1 MEIFDKEDVDTRL
14 TDLGTELAEIKAT
27 LEEVREYIV
36 RADKTIATVAEQVMP
51 TIDQLTK
58 SPLLKMLGVNKK

>member
-1 MEIFDKEDVDTRL
+1 V
-14 TDLGTELAEIKAT
+14 TDSEYEEAIGGIEKDLDEIKAT
-27 LEEVREYIV
+27 LDEIREYIV